1 MPDLKISQE
10 KAILLLNE
18 RIDAINAIKQN
29 EYGLLEYYDFIG
41 WCSKTWSAV
50 DEIYGANDSHPEE
63 IRSIGLSNCSCNSTI
78 AAQILVEVYHA
89 RLLEYI
95 DEIRAVKQEP
105 V

>member
-1 MPDLKISQE
+1 MVTLKIPPE
-10 KAILLLNE
+10 KAILQIQE
-18 RIDAINAIKQN
+18 RIDAIQTIKEN

-41 WCSKTWSAV
+41 WCSKTWSAI
-50 DEIYGANDSHPEE
+50 DGIYGSDDWHSEE

-95 DEIRAVKQEP
+95 AEIQDPVKTSG
-105 V
+105 